1 METNR
6 DDQTK
11 AAVRAVGDD
20 RVIAAIRATRDAYA
34 ALHGHDVAAI
44 FRDIRAAQEASGRD
58 YVRDFERLAQTAT
71 PVATQVTAAV
81 RQMERSLGP
90 VLERLN
96 EWAAAAAPFLEEF
109 TRSAKAAA
117 ETAERI
123 QPFLEELH
131 ERHRIGNALNEVGWL
146 PHHSVPYRIVVEC
159 EGDPARLDRRVDD
172 YYRTR
177 WNEIRDHMESGLE
190 YHHIDNEAR
199 AAFREALSAH
209 EAGLYRGICRTLFPE
224 IERMIGAG
232 NVGSRK
238 MLDKLLEESKDPAG
252 RAFREIY
259 NPVLFDRLVRHAY
272 ERVVTEDERARFE
285 QDPVP
290 NRHAAVHGLVTYST
304 HKHSMNM
311 LILAEY
317 VFRIL
322 RPVEDSDA

>member
-6 DDQTK
+6 DTVN
-11 AAVRAVGDD
+11 AAVRAMGDD
-20 RVIAAIRATRDAYA
+20 RVIASVRAARDAYA

-44 FRDIRAAQEASGRD
+44 FKDIRAAQEASGRD

-109 TRSAKAAA
+109 TRIAKAAA

-131 ERHRIGNALNEVGWL
+131 ARHRIGNALNEVGWL

-159 EGDPARLDRRVDD
+159 EGDPARLDSRVDD

-177 WNEIRDHMESGLE
+177 WNEIRDDMESGLE
-190 YHHIDNEAR
+190 YHHIDDEAR
-199 AAFREALSAH
+199 AVFREALSAH
-209 EAGLYRGICRTLFPE
+209 EAGLYRGTCRTLFPE

-238 MLDKLLEESKDPAG
+238 MLDKLLEESEDPAG

-259 NPVLFDRLVRHAY
+259 NPVLFNCLVRHAY

-290 NRHAAVHGLVTYST
+290 NRHAAVHGLVAYTT

-311 LILAEY
+311 LILTEY

-322 RPVEDSDA
+322 RPVEDSDT